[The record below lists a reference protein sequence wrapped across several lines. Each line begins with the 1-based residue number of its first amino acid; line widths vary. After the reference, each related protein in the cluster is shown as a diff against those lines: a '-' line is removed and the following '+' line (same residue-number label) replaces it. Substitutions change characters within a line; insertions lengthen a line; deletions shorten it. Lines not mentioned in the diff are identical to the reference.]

1 MSKTYIAYVN
11 GKMNEVNFPAK
22 EKININNKTISFEV
36 SKNSEYSYLVNIDN
50 KVYDVT
56 VDNTGKDELRFLI
69 DGYYFNA
76 VVRSRLRDKAV
87 EVMKAVQAE
96 SSQKMVTSPMPGMVI
111 KINKTVGS
119 EVKTGETLLILEAMK
134 MENEIHS
141 PVDGIVTEVKVKA
154 GTSVEKNTVLLIV
167 E

>member
-11 GKMNEVNFPAK
+11 EKMNEVTFPAK
-22 EKININNKTISFEV
+22 DKIKINGKTTSFEV
-36 SKNSEYSYLVNIDN
+36 SKNSDYSYLVKVDN
-50 KVYDVT
+50 KVYDIT
-56 VDNTGKDELRFLI
+56 VDKTGKDEHRFLI
-69 DGYYFNA
+69 DGYYFDT
-76 VVRSRLRDKAV
+76 VVRSRLRDKAI

-96 SSQKMVTSPMPGMVI
+96 SSQKIVTSPMPGMVL

-141 PVDGIVTEVKVKA
+141 PVDGTIAEIKINS
-154 GTSVEKNTVLLIV
+154 GSSVEKNAALIV
-167 E
+167 IE